1 MPIVQQLMFVETD
14 QRSTTSTVEKL
25 HAEAVLLHSNETV
38 RLSRT
43 TDNNFPVLDVYGH
56 VCADKIRG
64 RSDARLKTDIKE
76 LHDALDV
83 ISRLSGKSYR
93 MRGGKTE
100 SYGLL
105 AQDVARVIP
114 SVVEIGDDGY
124 YDISYLEIIPFLI
137 EAIKELDHRTR
148 NLT

>member
-1 MPIVQQLMFVETD
+1 MPIVKQLMFVETE

-25 HAEAVLLHSNETV
+25 HAEAVLIHSNETV
-38 RLSRT
+38 RLSR

-93 MRGGKTE
+93 MRGGETE

-114 SVVEIGDDGY
+114 NVVETGDDGY

-137 EAIKELDHRTR
+137 EAIKELDQRTR

>member
-1 MPIVQQLMFVETD
+1 
-14 QRSTTSTVEKL
+14 
-25 HAEAVLLHSNETV
+25 
-38 RLSRT
+38 
-43 TDNNFPVLDVYGH
+43 
-56 VCADKIRG
+56 
-64 RSDARLKTDIKE
+64 
-76 LHDALDV
+76 
-83 ISRLSGKSYR
+83 

-114 SVVEIGDDGY
+114 NVVETGDDGY

-137 EAIKELDHRTR
+137 EAIKELDQRTR

>member
-1 MPIVQQLMFVETD
+1 MPIVKQLMFVETE

-25 HAEAVLLHSNETV
+25 HAEAVLIHSNETV
-38 RLSRT
+38 RLSR

-93 MRGGKTE
+93 MRGGRKE

-114 SVVEIGDDGY
+114 NVVETGDDGY

-137 EAIKELDHRTR
+137 EAIKELDQRTR